1 MIESVLRRATAS
13 DVSAI
18 ATLVDEAFTRYIN
31 RIGKPP
37 APMLADYAALVD
49 TARVWVIEGRSSV
62 VAMIVVV
69 PHSDHVVVETV
80 AVAPQTQGAGHGRRL
95 LERAER
101 DAAELGVTQVRLST
115 NEAMTENLD
124 YYPRRGYVETGRGDE
139 DGYRRVFFRKTIT

>member
-1 MIESVLRRATAS
+1 MIEPVLRRATAS

>member
-1 MIESVLRRATAS
+1 MIEPVLRRATAS

-49 TARVWVIEGRSSV
+49 TTRVWVIEGRSSV

-95 LERAER
+95 LERAEL